1 MWVASVVRGTDVAE
15 RLVRTALRAAS
26 DAGVRRVVLD
36 VAHENARAWA
46 FYSRMG
52 FRPTGEVN
60 SMPWDSAVTEEQMV
74 LDLTARS

>member
-1 MWVASVVRGTDVAE
+1 VASVVRGTDVAE
-15 RLVRTALRAAS
+15 GLVRTALRAAS

-52 FRPTGEVN
+52 FRPTGDVA